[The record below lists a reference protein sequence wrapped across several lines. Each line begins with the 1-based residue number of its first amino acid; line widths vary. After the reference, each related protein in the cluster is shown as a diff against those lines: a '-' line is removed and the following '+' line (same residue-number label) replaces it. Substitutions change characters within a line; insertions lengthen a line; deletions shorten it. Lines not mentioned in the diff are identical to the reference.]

1 MLSVIVSPFSTSG
14 EGGSFS
20 PRRSLMLM
28 APDAVYVHT
37 LPPPPPCCWPAP
49 AGVFGRKPLSVSSQL
64 AASPVLQIAPRS
76 SSRHS
81 GASASSPSRER
92 QIPDIT
98 SFSGPS
104 TPGMIDCSFP
114 HSSLHTQYAE
124 LPSSHLRGDPAGLY
138 TNWLV
143 IAQKQPDGFLSL
155 VSCSSKKASS
165 DAFACS
171 LQSFAVMIVPTL
183 SHVAWPSTFFLV
195 CPALIFSCGISTSA
209 FIRYPVGISGSG

>member
-14 EGGSFS
+14 EGGSFII
-20 PRRSLMLM
+20 RRSLMLM

-37 LPPPPPCCWPAP
+37 LPPPPPPCCWPAP

-92 QIPDIT
+92 QIPDMT

-104 TPGMIDCSFP
+104 TPGTIDCSFP
-114 HSSLHTQYAE
+114 HSSLHTQY
-124 LPSSHLRGDPAGLY
+124 LPS
-138 TNWLV
+138 
-143 IAQKQPDGFLSL
+143 
-155 VSCSSKKASS
+155 
-165 DAFACS
+165 
-171 LQSFAVMIVPTL
+171 
-183 SHVAWPSTFFLV
+183 
-195 CPALIFSCGISTSA
+195 CPRRT
-209 FIRYPVGISGSG
+209 